1 MTVSKLPSGRWRA
14 QTYDSILGKKVSSA
28 KVLGLDEDSFASK
41 RLAQDA
47 DTEAR
52 KLLAGRKPEQTTV
65 SEWRETWT
73 TDPLWTG
80 GKKESTTVHNA
91 ERTKGFA
98 TATVTLGNRI
108 IDVGS
113 LPLAAVTDEIVVAW
127 LRQGKNRSCLRE
139 LRAMFN
145 AAMSPDAGRLIAV
158 NPFQGHSA
166 PRNGRGRAD
175 ERPPSIEQVTEM
187 VEHAWRVT
195 SPGFAA
201 WLQVAAWTGMRPGEL
216 DAMRWDWVDMD
227 ANRIHV
233 QEQWNAKVRKFT
245 LPKNNRDR
253 VILLTPEAR
262 KALLLLPGEGDG
274 FCFRNSRRSHWTPS
288 ARSHHWDRVRTLM
301 GWLEQD
307 SRKALYLCTR
317 HFAGWWLYNVLEL
330 PAEDVAIQLGHE
342 DGGELVRLLYGHR
355 DRELTLARIARAVDR
370 QANVTPLRQVKEA
383 G

>member
-1 MTVSKLPSGRWRA
+1 
-14 QTYDSILGKKVSSA
+14 
-28 KVLGLDEDSFASK
+28 
-41 RLAQDA
+41 
-47 DTEAR
+47 
-52 KLLAGRKPEQTTV
+52 
-65 SEWRETWT
+65 
-73 TDPLWTG
+73 
-80 GKKESTTVHNA
+80 
-91 ERTKGFA
+91 
-98 TATVTLGNRI
+98 
-108 IDVGS
+108 
-113 LPLAAVTDEIVVAW
+113 
-127 LRQGKNRSCLRE
+127 
-139 LRAMFN
+139 
-145 AAMSPDAGRLIAV
+145 
-158 NPFQGHSA
+158 
-166 PRNGRGRAD
+166 
-175 ERPPSIEQVTEM
+175 M
-187 VEHAWRVT
+187 VEHARRVT
-195 SPGFAA
+195 CPGFAGWFRSRRGRGCA
-201 WLQVAAWTGMRPGEL
+201 PVSWTRCAGTGST
-216 DAMRWDWVDMD
+216 WT

-233 QEQWNAKVRKFT
+233 QEQWNARVRKFT